1 MKIRS
6 IITTLLLT
14 ALPTLAE
21 FRAWTNSEGQTADLE
36 LRSVEEVDGE
46 KVGLFGMKSGRSVR
60 LKASQLSAQD
70 AESLEAWKPAES
82 AKPAKETVFG
92 KVLDGNLVV
101 LTDGR
106 FKDIKDHKTP
116 EKYYVFYY
124 TASWCPPC
132 RTFTPTLVSWY
143 NKNKNDNF
151 ELVLI
156 SSDRDKD
163 AMLNYAKDKKMPW
176 PQLALDEAGKF
187 KAAHDHGVR
196 GIPSLI
202 VCDLNGKNYGNFR
215 GRLDELTEMVK

>member
-6 IITTLLLT
+6 IITALLLT
-14 ALPTLAE
+14 ALPTLAD
-21 FRAWTNSEGQTADLE
+21 FRTWTNSEGQTADLE
-36 LRSVEEVDGE
+36 LRGVEE
-46 KVGLFGMKSGRSVR
+46 VGLFG
-60 LKASQLSAQD
+60 LKGGWSACLNISQPCEQD
-70 AESLEAWKPAES
+70 AKSLEACKAAEP

-92 KVLDGNLVV
+92 RVLDGNLVV
-101 LTDGR
+101 LTDGCL
-106 FKDIKDHKTP
+106 KDIKDHKTP

-176 PQLALDEAGKF
+176 PQLALDESGKF

-202 VCDLNGKNYGNFR
+202 VCDLNGRNYGNFR